1 MSIYDEVKKL
11 RRNWI
16 KSNDKTALTFNEIK
30 ELTGE
35 KDSAVYRFLHG
46 HLNDGSWE
54 LAGYKRNDRGQPI
67 KAYRETKKS
76 KK

>member
-11 RRNWI
+11 KRNWI
-16 KSNDKTALTFNEIK
+16 KSNDKTALTFNEMM

-35 KDSAVYRFLHG
+35 KDSAVYRFLQQ

-54 LAGYKRNDRGQPI
+54 LAGYKRNERGQPV
-67 KAYRETKKS
+67 KAYREKKKS
-76 KK
+76 